1 MKTSK
6 KSAVPPV
13 KVFKPLNGE
22 FNKINNDLSVKNVVN
37 YSHQTT
43 HLFLILT
50 KKYGSKNG

>member
-22 FNKINNDLSVKNVVN
+22 LNKINNDISVKNVVN
-37 YSHQTT
+37 YSLQTT
-43 HLFLILT
+43 HLFQIQI
-50 KKYGSKNG
+50 KKYGLKNG